1 MASRTLSKAL
11 RSPLGRQLATPAVQ
25 TRTFVS
31 AMGALR
37 ATAVASR
44 TVARPAQQ
52 QQQVRGVKTIDF
64 AGSKEEVWG
73 KLNCCP
79 GAVVW
84 RLLTLCSCSH
94 PQSVPTG
101 PRRSS

>member
-1 MASRTLSKAL
+1 MASRTFSKAL
-11 RSPLGRQLATPAVQ
+11 RSPLGRQLASPAVQ

-37 ATAVASR
+37 ATAVAAR
-44 TVARPAQQ
+44 APARPA

-73 KLNCCP
+73 ELNC
-79 GAVVW
+79 
-84 RLLTLCSCSH
+84 LLEL
-94 PQSVPTG
+94 
-101 PRRSS
+101 SSRPC